1 MTEEQARAYA
11 AQQLS
16 SAQTLTTIAM
26 IGAPVSLII
35 GGVPLAVVTLI
46 CGLVALSKIRSSVR
60 ALGAKDGIAARLM
73 QQAVIGLVISVVSI
87 IANAMYL
94 VTIMPAI
101 MEYARTGDI
110 STLMDSLNTAGGAS
124 ASSSS
129 SASSVWD

>member
-16 SAQTLTTIAM
+16 SAQTLTTISM

-35 GGVPLAVVTLI
+35 GGVPLATVTLI

-60 ALGAKDGIAARLM
+60 VLGSKDGITARLM
-73 QQAVIGLVISVVSI
+73 QQAVIGLAVSVVSI
-87 IANAMYL
+87 IANAIYL
-94 VTIMPAI
+94 MTIMPAI
-101 MEYARTGDI
+101 IEYARTGDMA
-110 STLMDSLNTAGGAS
+110 TLMDSLSNAGGA
-124 ASSSS
+124 ASSGS